1 MVNRKYK
8 DRLFRKI
15 FGYEKYKPNLLDLY
29 NALNN
34 TNYDNP
40 EELEINTIDDVI
52 YMGMKNDVSCM
63 IDSRMAL
70 YEQQSTWNPN
80 MPLRGFMYFGKLFSK
95 YIQLN
100 HINLFSTRQ
109 VKIPTPQYYVF
120 YNGKREQPDRVELKL
135 SDAFIVPEGNENFE
149 WTAVVLNINFGHN
162 KELMNRCSMLNE
174 YAILIGTIRKYEQD
188 TGYAIEEG
196 VTRAVDECIEND
208 ILKEFLQEHKSEV
221 IEMCLT
227 EYNEVE
233 TMEMFRKEALTEGL
247 ETGRAEGQK
256 QGRLKLKI
264 SLICKKLKK
273 HKTVEEIA
281 EDLEESIDEVSKICK
296 IAEKYAPQYDEQAI
310 LQELDEDK

>member
-1 MVNRKYK
+1 MEPQYATAWIYV
-8 DRLFRKI
+8 FWKI
-15 FGYEKYKPNLLDLY
+15 IFKVHTIKSHKPFFDQ
-29 NALNN
+29 
-34 TNYDNP
+34 TG
-40 EELEINTIDDVI
+40 E
-52 YMGMKNDVSCM
+52 
-63 IDSRMAL
+63 
-70 YEQQSTWNPN
+70 NPN
-80 MPLRGFMYFGKLFSK
+80 APILC
-95 YIQLN
+95 
-100 HINLFSTRQ
+100 
-109 VKIPTPQYYVF
+109 F

-174 YAILIGTIRKYEQD
+174 YAILIDTIRKYEQD